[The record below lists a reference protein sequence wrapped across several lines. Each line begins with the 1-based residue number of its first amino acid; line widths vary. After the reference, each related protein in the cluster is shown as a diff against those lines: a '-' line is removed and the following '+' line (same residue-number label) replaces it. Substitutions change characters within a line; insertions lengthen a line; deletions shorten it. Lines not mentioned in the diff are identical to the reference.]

1 MFAYSGNYEVKF
13 TKFNLIAVSPP
24 LNSVAGVWVV
34 HTYRTAIKIM
44 RVQKDS
50 QVKIMEPSQPQQRH
64 AAAKSFEESLDQLQQ
79 ILEDNQTEDE
89 TAELDIGS
97 ATNVEA
103 EEDFTAIDLAA
114 FEDAVADI
122 EQYLEKKRIKT
133 QE

>member
-1 MFAYSGNYEVKF
+1 
-13 TKFNLIAVSPP
+13 
-24 LNSVAGVWVV
+24 
-34 HTYRTAIKIM
+34 M